1 MAILNQIRQ
10 RSLFL
15 ILVIAMALFSFV
27 LADVIRNASGSS
39 LPDQNIIATINGI
52 EMEREDFMKKVENLE
67 RQNRGSGTN
76 VQSMNTIWDIELRK
90 SVLASEF
97 DKLGITV
104 ERDLMRDLLKNN
116 LLSFDEFKD
125 SQGEFDQRKLNEFI
139 SNLKEISPETM
150 DLQGAQV
157 NYESWNNYES
167 NIASSGLE
175 KIYFDLIRSAINS
188 TVFEGKTQYNYE
200 NDNVDLKYI
209 KIPFSTIADSL
220 VKVTKSDVKKYMKKN
235 ENDYQVKASRNLI
248 YVKFQE
254 NPSKYD
260 EKQIENQLTELLND
274 REEFD
279 FESKTNKKILGFK
292 NTRDNEEF
300 LNLNSAIKLYDS
312 YVFENSFSK
321 EMAPIIYSLNKGE
334 VYGPYKEGEFIK
346 ITKLVDTKRIPDSV
360 KVRHILIPYSGSLR
374 SDPNETT
381 TEEQAKKTADSIYRI
396 VLRRPSK
403 FKSLLSLS
411 SDVASN
417 ENDGEIE
424 FSYID
429 GFAPEFRDFS
439 FENRV
444 GKISVVETDFGF
456 HIIEILSQSK
466 RKNAVKVANL
476 GLKVEASERT
486 IDSIFN
492 ITSKF
497 EIATE
502 KSNFRDV
509 ASEFNYKVNP
519 VNNIRELNENIPGVG
534 SQRAIVRWAYNPD
547 TNLDDIRRF
556 NLQNGGYLVAM
567 LTSINPEGLMS
578 IDKASI
584 TAIPKIRNE
593 KKAKMIM
600 DKIKGRSLD
609 DISSSQNQTIQT
621 ALAVNMKNPVLSGT
635 GNEPNVV
642 GYAFGIDEGVT
653 SKGIIGNNGVFY
665 VKVDRIKYAN
675 VMSNYQNYTNFLNSI
690 TLGSYNSKV
699 YEALLESAEIEDN
712 RHLFY

>member
-27 LADVIRNASGSS
+27 LADVIRNSSGSS
-39 LPDQNIIATINGI
+39 LPDQNVVATINGI

-67 RQNRGSGTN
+67 RQNRSSGTN

-90 SVLASEF
+90 FVLASEF

-167 NIASSGLE
+167 NVASSGLE

-200 NDNVDLKYI
+200 NDNIDLKYVN
-209 KIPFSTIADSL
+209 IPFSTIPDSL
-220 VKVTKSDVKKYMKKN
+220 VKVTKSDVKKYMKQN
-235 ENDYQVKASRNLI
+235 ENDYQVKASRDLI
-248 YVKFQE
+248 YVKFE
-254 NPSKYD
+254 ETPSKFD
-260 EKQIENQLTELLND
+260 EKQIENQLIELLND

-279 FESKTNKKILGFK
+279 FESKTNKKVLGFK

-321 EMAPIIYSLNKGE
+321 EMASIVYSLNKGD

-346 ITKLVDTKRIPDSV
+346 ITKLVDTRRIPDSV

-374 SDPNETT
+374 SDPNETR

-396 VLRRPSK
+396 LLSRPSK

-417 ENDGEIE
+417 ENEGEIE

-466 RKNAVKVANL
+466 RKKAVKVANL

-509 ASEFNYKVNP
+509 ASEFNYKLNP

-534 SQRAIVRWAYNPD
+534 PQRAIVRWAYNPD

-584 TAIPKIRNE
+584 TAISKIRNQ
-593 KKAKMIM
+593 KKAKIIM
-600 DKIKGRSLD
+600 DKIKGKSLE

-621 ALAVNMKNPVLSGT
+621 ALSVNMKNPVLSGT

-642 GYAFGIDEGVT
+642 GHAFGTDEGET
-653 SKGIIGNNGVFY
+653 SNGIIGNKGVFY
-665 VKVDRIKYAN
+665 IKVDKIRYAN
-675 VMSNYQNYTNFLNSI
+675 VMSNYQNYINFLNSI
-690 TLGSYNSKV
+690 TLGSYSSKV

>member
-76 VQSMNTIWDIELRK
+76 VQSMNTVWDIELRK

-381 TEEQAKKTADSIYRI
+381 TEEQAKKRADSIYRI

-675 VMSNYQNYTNFLNSI
+675 VMSNYQNYMNFLNSI

>member
-76 VQSMNTIWDIELRK
+76 VQSMNTVWDIELRK

-175 KIYFDLIRSAINS
+175 KIYFDLIKSAINS

-381 TEEQAKKTADSIYRI
+381 TEEQAKKRADSIYRI

-509 ASEFNYKVNP
+509 ASEFNYKLNP

-653 SKGIIGNNGVFY
+653 SNGIIGNNGVFY
-665 VKVDRIKYAN
+665 IKVDRIKYAN
-675 VMSNYQNYTNFLNSI
+675 VISNYQNYMNFLNSI

>member
-76 VQSMNTIWDIELRK
+76 VQSMNTVWDIELRK

-209 KIPFSTIADSL
+209 KIPFSTIPDSL

-381 TEEQAKKTADSIYRI
+381 TEEQAKKRADSIYRI

-492 ITSKF
+492 VTSKF

>member
-76 VQSMNTIWDIELRK
+76 VQSMNTVWDIELRK

-321 EMAPIIYSLNKGE
+321 EMTPIIYSLNKGE

-381 TEEQAKKTADSIYRI
+381 TEEQAKKRADSIYRI

-476 GLKVEASERT
+476 GLKIEASERT

-600 DKIKGRSLD
+600 DKIKGGSLD

>member
-27 LADVIRNASGSS
+27 LADVIRNGSGFS
-39 LPDQNIIATINGI
+39 LPDQNVIATINGI
-52 EMEREDFMKKVENLE
+52 EMEREDFMRKVENLE

-76 VQSMNTIWDIELRK
+76 VQSMNTIWDVELRK
-90 SVLASEF
+90 LVLASEY

-104 ERDLMRDLLKNN
+104 ERDLMRDILKNN

-150 DLQGAQV
+150 DLQGAQI
-157 NYESWNNYES
+157 NYESWTNYES
-167 NIASSGLE
+167 TLASSGLE
-175 KIYFDLIRSAINS
+175 KIYFDLIRSGINS

-200 NDNVDLKYI
+200 NDNIDLKYV
-209 KIPFSTIADSL
+209 KIPFSTIPDSL
-220 VKVTKSDVKKYMKKN
+220 VKVTKSDVKKYMQKN
-235 ENDYQVKASRNLI
+235 ENDYKVKASRNLI
-248 YVKFQE
+248 YVKFEE

-260 EKQIENQLTELLND
+260 ERELETQLTDLVND

-279 FESKTNKKILGFK
+279 FETKTNKKILGFK
-292 NTRDNEEF
+292 NTQDNEEF

-321 EMAPIIYSLNKGE
+321 QMASIIYSLNKGE
-334 VYGPYKEGEFIK
+334 LHGPYKEGEFIK
-346 ITKLVDTKRIPDSV
+346 ITKLLDSKKIPDSV

-374 SDPNETT
+374 SDPNETRT
-381 TEEQAKKTADSIYRI
+381 KEQAKKKADSIYRI

-411 SDVASN
+411 SDKASN

-424 FSYID
+424 FSYVD
-429 GFAPEFRDFS
+429 GFAPEFKDFS
-439 FENRV
+439 FQNRV

-466 RKNAVKVANL
+466 RKKAVKVANL
-476 GLKVEASERT
+476 ALKLEASERT
-486 IDSIFN
+486 IDSVFN
-492 ITSKF
+492 VTSKF
-497 EIATE
+497 EIALE

-509 ASEFNYKVNP
+509 ANEFNYKVNP

-547 TNLDDIRRF
+547 TNLDDVRKF

-584 TAIPKIRNE
+584 TAIAKIRNE
-593 KKAKMIM
+593 KKGKMII
-600 DKIKGRSLD
+600 DKIKGKSLE

-642 GYAFGIDEGVT
+642 GYAFGIDEGKT
-653 SKGIIGNNGVFY
+653 SKGIAGNNGVFY
-665 VKVDRIKYAN
+665 IKVDRVKYAN
-675 VMSNYQNYTNFLNSI
+675 VMNSYQNYTNLLNSI
-690 TLGSYNSKV
+690 VLGSYNSKV
-699 YEALLESAEIEDN
+699 YEALLESSEIEDN
-712 RHLFY
+712 RSLFY

>member
-27 LADVIRNASGSS
+27 LADVIRNSSGSS
-39 LPDQNIIATINGI
+39 LPDQNVIATINGI

-67 RQNRGSGTN
+67 RQNKGSGTN
-76 VQSMNTIWDIELRK
+76 VQSMNTVWDIELRK

-175 KIYFDLIRSAINS
+175 KIYFYLIRSAINS
-188 TVFEGKTQYNYE
+188 TVFEGKTKYNYE

-209 KIPFSTIADSL
+209 KIPFSTIPDSL

-334 VYGPYKEGEFIK
+334 VYGPYKEREFIK

-381 TEEQAKKTADSIYRI
+381 TEEQAKKRADSIYRI

-466 RKNAVKVANL
+466 RKKAVKVANL

-593 KKAKMIM
+593 KKAKIIM
-600 DKIKGRSLD
+600 DKIKDRSLD

-675 VMSNYQNYTNFLNSI
+675 VMSNYQNYTNLLNSI